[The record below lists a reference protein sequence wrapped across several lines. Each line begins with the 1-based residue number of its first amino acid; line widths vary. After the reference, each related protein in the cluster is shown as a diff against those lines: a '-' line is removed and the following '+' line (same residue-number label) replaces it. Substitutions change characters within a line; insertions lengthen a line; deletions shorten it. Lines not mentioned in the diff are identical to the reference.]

1 MSRKTKERID
11 DLDKTVAYYM
21 DKVEKLEKTQREF
34 DKETKDYI
42 RKCVWDSMQS
52 WLNSGHQ
59 DIITMLN
66 DKVVTT
72 ELIRD
77 EVGELN
83 EKKIDLELTLERV
96 NKTLNKYKQ
105 RQSEAAND

>member
-1 MSRKTKERID
+1 MSRKTKEQID
-11 DLDKTVAYYM
+11 DLDKTVAHYM

-42 RKCVWDSMQS
+42 RKCVWESMQS
-52 WLNSGHQ
+52 WINSGHQ
-59 DIITMLN
+59 NIVTTIN

-77 EVGELN
+77 EIKELN
-83 EKKIDLELTLERV
+83 DKKIDLELTLERV
-96 NKTLNKYKQ
+96 NETLDKCKG
-105 RQSEAAND
+105 EK

>member
-1 MSRKTKERID
+1 MSKTKERID

-21 DKVEKLEKTQREF
+21 DKVEKLEKIQREF

-42 RKCVWDSMQS
+42 RKCVWESLQS

-59 DIITMLN
+59 KIITMIN
-66 DKVVTT
+66 DNVVTT

-77 EVGELN
+77 EMRELN
-83 EKKIDLELTLERV
+83 DKKIDLELTLERV
-96 NKTLNKYKQ
+96 NEILDKCKGEEK
-105 RQSEAAND
+105 